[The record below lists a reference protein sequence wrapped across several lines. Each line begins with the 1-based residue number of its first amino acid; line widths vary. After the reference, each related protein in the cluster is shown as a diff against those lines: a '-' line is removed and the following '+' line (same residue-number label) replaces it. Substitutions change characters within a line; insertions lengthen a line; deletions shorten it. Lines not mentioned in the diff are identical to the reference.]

1 MNKTTLASLLLASVT
16 VYSGLAQ
23 ADWSFR
29 GTPNDWGLTALE
41 KKSGNDFQTCQTFGL
56 DDPRFK
62 IDRFGDW
69 SEYYPSADYTV
80 SANTSYEIAFNSD
93 SHDVTATEVSYC
105 DGENVEDSWYFRGT
119 PNSWV
124 ATSMPSSDNINFC
137 ITQSFANEDPRFKI
151 DHFGDWSENY
161 PSADF
166 SVTGDTTYQLCINS
180 DTKEVTAVVVEEED
194 TQVPV
199 VTAIPAA
206 GNYNSTQ
213 TVTLSVTDNSDSD
226 PQLYCT
232 TDGTVPTEQSANCN
246 DESFSAED
254 INVSDSDLVLKVFA
268 IDASGNSTVMS
279 FDYTITIE
287 DELENTIVYYQNSPN
302 HTAPNIHYWN
312 VVPVLTQ
319 TTWPGEALESLGDGW
334 YKFDFLQVVETANV
348 IFNGSA
354 GQTTDLSFD
363 PATPCYQDSS
373 WVSIDACEVE
383 DKQAPVILASP
394 VAGNYEELSLTIEL
408 IAEDRD
414 PNAIIYYTL
423 DGTIPTIN
431 SAVYTNAIIVTDMG
445 NGDDA
450 VIKSI
455 AIDENLNQSEVIT
468 FTYRLNMDI
477 TPPVVTASL
486 PKGAYPTPQKVT
498 FSVTDNSVDGDPVMY
513 LTTDGSLPVTVQPL
527 YNNEEITVGDGYTLI
542 RVLAVDASGNEKLY
556 SYTYYIGTVAERT
569 DFRKETI
576 YFLMTTRFYDGDSSN
591 NVHCWDDTQAGNPD
605 EDPCWRGDFKGVIEK
620 LDYLKALGFSA
631 IWITPPVTNISGY
644 DYHGYHASNFQEI
657 DPRFDTNGDGSAMDE
672 YQELIDAVHVRGM
685 KIIQDVVF
693 NHSGNF
699 GEENL
704 HPLFK
709 RESGTVLNEIP
720 GIAISNI
727 APAGMLPD
735 DYDTLGDINTRPGL
749 QFQARIKAMRA
760 PLDVDVHYHNHDFK
774 GGWETYE
781 VQLGSIA
788 GDCQDLNTENPDV
801 ARYIVDSYN
810 KYIDM
815 GVDAFRVDTVKH
827 ISRLTFNNEFIPEF
841 KERGGDN
848 FFIFGEVATRYR
860 SVWNDGKPAISTPFY
875 TWKESATY
883 SWGDMATNTA
893 SAEQHYN
900 DNLDANNQPSSD
912 NHALNGYDYHT
923 PDWSMRSGMDVI
935 DFPMH
940 WAFKNT
946 QDAWRMAVDNDHT
959 YNDATWNVT
968 YVDSH
973 DYAPDGAP
981 ENQRY
986 AGDQADWAE
995 KLSLIFTFR
1004 GIPTLYYGSEIEF
1017 MKGAPID
1024 VGPNAPLS
1032 TTGRAYFGDH
1042 LEGSVNV
1049 SEFGEY
1055 SSATGNIKATLEY
1068 PLAKH
1073 IRALNRIRRAV
1084 PALQMGQYKQF
1095 GTYKFVRR
1103 YTQDSIDSM
1112 ALVVISGDATFT
1124 DLPNANW
1131 VDVVTGDTQ
1140 TGTTVNAFAQGQ
1152 GNIRV
1157 YVMNGE
1163 KIEGLTGDY
1172 IK

>member
-1 MNKTTLASLLLASVT
+1 MKKAIFIGLALVSIS
-16 VYSGLAQ
+16 AQ
-23 ADWSFR
+23 ADWNFR
-29 GTPNDWGLTALE
+29 GTANGWVSTSLE
-41 KKSGNDFQTCQTFGL
+41 NVSGNNFQTCQTFGS
-56 DDPRFK
+56 DNPRFK

-69 SEYYPSADYTV
+69 SENYPAGDYTI
-80 SANTSYEIAFNSD
+80 SPDKSYQIMFNSD
-93 SHDVTATEVSYC
+93 THNITATQVSDC
-105 DGENVEDSWYFRGT
+105 GVVVVADNWYFRGT
-119 PNSWV
+119 ANDWV
-124 ATSMPSSDNINFC
+124 ATPMESSDNLNFC
-137 ITQSFANEDPRFKI
+137 TEQHFADASPRFKI

-161 PSADF
+161 PVTDF
-166 SVTGDTTYQLCINS
+166 IVNANTTYNVCINAV
-180 DTKEVTAVVVEEED
+180 TKEVTAVVVAGTD
-194 TQVPV
+194 TQAPV
-199 VTAIPAA
+199 VNVTPAA
-206 GNYNSTQ
+206 GSYSSSQ
-213 TVTLSVTDNSDSD
+213 TVTLSVTDNQDSA

-232 TDGTVPTEQSANCN
+232 TDGTIPSALSANCN
-246 DESFSAED
+246 EQIFTAADVSATG
-254 INVSDSDLVLKVFA
+254 SDLLLKVFM
-268 IDASGNSTVMS
+268 IDASGNSALAS
-279 FDYTITIE
+279 FDYNITT
-287 DELENTIVYYQNSPN
+287 DEPSENTVIYYQNSAN
-302 HTAPNIHYWN
+302 HSVPYLHYWA
-312 VVPVLTQ
+312 VVPALTP
-319 TTWPGEALESLGDGW
+319 TVWPGEALELVADGW
-334 YKFDFLQVVETANV
+334 YKFDFTQTIVSANI

-354 GQTTDLSFD
+354 GQTADLILD
-363 PATPCYQDSS
+363 PATPCYQNNN
-373 WVSIDACEVE
+373 WVSMDLCEIE
-383 DKQAPVILASP
+383 DKKAPVVSASP
-394 VAGNYEELSLTIEL
+394 AAGNYEEISLSIDLL
-408 IAEDRD
+408 AEDRD
-414 PNAIIYYTL
+414 PNASLYYTL
-423 DGTIPTIN
+423 DGSTPTIN
-431 SAVYTNAIIVTDMG
+431 SALYTHAIIITDMG
-445 NGDDA
+445 SVDDA
-450 VIKSI
+450 VIKVI
-455 AIDENLNQSEVIT
+455 AIDNKANQSEVT
-468 FTYRLNMDI
+468 EFMYRLNTDI
-477 TPPVVTASL
+477 TAPVVTASL
-486 PKGAYPTPQKVT
+486 PKGSYTTSQTVT
-498 FSVTDNSVDGDPVMY
+498 FSVTDNNVDGSAVMY
-513 LTTDGSLPVTVQPL
+513 LTTDGSLPVTIQPL
-527 YNNEEITVGDGYTLI
+527 YNSQSITLDDGYTQI
-542 RVLAVDASGNEKLY
+542 RILAVDALGNEKIY
-556 SYTYYIGTVAERT
+556 SFNYYIGSTPERT

-576 YFLMTTRFYDGDSSN
+576 YFAMTTRFYDGDSSN
-591 NVHCWDDTQAGNPD
+591 NVHCWDDAQAGNPD
-605 EDPCWRGDFKGVIEK
+605 QDPCWRGDFKGLIEK

-631 IWITPPVTNISGY
+631 VWITPPVTNISGY
-644 DYHGYHASNFQEI
+644 DYHGYHASNFQQI
-657 DPRFDTNGDGSAMDE
+657 DPRFDSNGDGSAMDE
-672 YQELIDAVHVRGM
+672 YQELIDAVHARGM

-709 RESGTVLNEIP
+709 RESGTELNEIP
-720 GIAISNI
+720 EIAISNI
-727 APAGMLPD
+727 APAGMLPAN
-735 DYDTLGDINTRPGL
+735 YNTLGDLNTRPGL
-749 QFQARIKAMRA
+749 QFQSRIRAMRA

-781 VQLGSIA
+781 VQIGSIA
-788 GDCQDLNTENPDV
+788 GDCQDLNTENPQV
-801 ARYIVDSYN
+801 SEYIVDSFN
-810 KYIDM
+810 RYIDM

-827 ISRLTFNNEFIPEF
+827 ISRLTFNKEFVPAF
-841 KERGGDN
+841 KERGGEN

-860 SVWNDGKPAISTPFY
+860 SVWNDGKPAISAPFY
-875 TWKESATY
+875 TWKESQSY
-883 SWGDMATNTA
+883 PWGNMASNTA
-893 SAEQHYN
+893 SALQHYN
-900 DNLDANNQPSSD
+900 DNLDPNTQPSSD

-946 QDAWRMAVDNDHT
+946 QDAWAMAVGGDHT

-986 AGDQADWAE
+986 AGSQSDWAE

-1055 SSATGNIKATLEY
+1055 SSATGNMKASLEY

-1095 GTYKFVRR
+1095 GPYKFVRR
-1103 YTQDSIDSM
+1103 YTQDGVDSM
-1112 ALVVISGDATFT
+1112 ALVVISGNATFSG
-1124 DLPNANW
+1124 LPNAHW
-1131 VDVVTGDTQ
+1131 VDLVTGDTQ
-1140 TGTTVNAFAQGQ
+1140 VGTTVNASAQGQ

>member
-1 MNKTTLASLLLASVT
+1 MKKILFISLLAASV
-16 VYSGLAQ
+16 SAQ
-23 ADWSFR
+23 AD
-29 GTPNDWGLTALE
+29 
-41 KKSGNDFQTCQTFGL
+41 
-56 DDPRFK
+56 
-62 IDRFGDW
+62 
-69 SEYYPSADYTV
+69 
-80 SANTSYEIAFNSD
+80 
-93 SHDVTATEVSYC
+93 
-105 DGENVEDSWYFRGT
+105 WYFRGT
-119 PNSWV
+119 PNNWV
-124 ATSMPSSDNINFC
+124 ATAMENVSSNTYQTCQSFGSDNPRFKIDRYGDWSQNFPSTGDVLVKANSSQKITWNSDTRNLSMVEVADCTKIVTADSWFYRGTSNNWVATAMESSDNINFC
-137 ITQSFANEDPRFKI
+137 TEQTFANVAPRFKI
-151 DHFGDWSENY
+151 DHYGDWSENY
-161 PSADF
+161 PTADF
-166 SVTGDTTYQLCINS
+166 VVEGNKSYTVCFNAQSKL
-180 DTKEVTAVVVEEED
+180 VTAQPLAVVD
-194 TQVPV
+194 TQPPV
-199 VTAIPAA
+199 ISVSTAA
-206 GNYNSTQ
+206 GTYTASQQISLN
-213 TVTLSVTDNSDSD
+213 VTDNQDPA

-232 TDGTVPTEQSANCN
+232 TDGSTPTELSMNCN
-246 DESFSAED
+246 SVTFTAENITESG
-254 INVSDSDLVLKVFA
+254 VDLLLTVLAV
-268 IDASGNSTVMS
+268 DASQNSAISTYN
-279 FDYTITIE
+279 YTI
-287 DELENTIVYYQNSPN
+287 NTVDPDQFTVIYYQNSPN
-302 HTAPNIHYWN
+302 HSAPNIHYWN
-312 VVPVLTQ
+312 VLPALPQ
-319 TTWPGEALESLGDGW
+319 TVWPGKALQSLGDGW
-334 YKFDFLQVVETANV
+334 YKYDFSQQVETAKV

-354 GQTTDLSFD
+354 GQTADLIFSA
-363 PATPCYQDSS
+363 ATPCYQNNA
-373 WVSIDACEVE
+373 WVSLDLCEIE
-383 DKQAPVILASP
+383 DKKAPVISASP
-394 VAGNYEELSLTIEL
+394 AAGNYEEPSLTIEL
-408 IAEDRD
+408 VAADRD

-423 DGTIPTIN
+423 DGTTPTLN
-431 SAVYTNAIIVTDMG
+431 STRYSQAIIVTDMG

-455 AIDENLNQSEVIT
+455 AIDANLNQSEVAT
-468 FTYRLNMDI
+468 FIYRLNTDI

-486 PKGAYPTPQKVT
+486 PKGTYPTSQQVT
-498 FSVTDNSVDGDPVMY
+498 FTATDNSADGFPVMY
-513 LTTDGSLPVTVQPL
+513 VTTDGSLPVKIQPV
-527 YNNEEITVGDGYTLI
+527 YNNEEITIGDGHTLI

-556 SYTYYIGTVAERT
+556 SYTYYIGTAAERT

-576 YFLMTTRFYDGDSSN
+576 YFAMTTRFYDGDSSN
-591 NVHCWDDTQAGNPD
+591 NVHCWDDAKAGNTD
-605 EDPCWRGDFKGVIEK
+605 QDPCWRGDFKGVIEK

-657 DPRFDTNGDGSAMDE
+657 DPRFDSNGDGSAMDE
-672 YQELIDAVHVRGM
+672 YQELIDAVHARGM

-709 RESGTVLNEIP
+709 RESGTVLNETP
-720 GIAISNI
+720 ETAISNV
-727 APAGMLPD
+727 APAGMLPA

-749 QFQARIKAMRA
+749 QFQSRIKAMRA

-827 ISRLTFNNEFIPEF
+827 ISRLTFNNELIPEF
-841 KERGGDN
+841 KARGGEN

-860 SVWNDGKPAISTPFY
+860 SVWNDNKPAISTPFY
-875 TWKESATY
+875 TWKESVSY
-883 SWGDMATNTA
+883 PWGDMATNTA

-900 DNLDANNQPSSD
+900 NNLNPNTQPSSD
-912 NHALNGYDYHT
+912 NHALHGYDYHT

-946 QDAWRMAVDNDHT
+946 QDAWSMAVGSDHT

-986 AGDQADWAE
+986 AGSQADWAE

-1024 VGPNAPLS
+1024 VGPNAPLA
-1032 TTGRAYFGDH
+1032 TTGRAYFGDK

-1049 SEFGEY
+1049 TGFGNY
-1055 SSATGNIKATLEY
+1055 SSATGNMKATLEY

-1073 IRALNRIRRAV
+1073 IRALNLIRRAV

-1095 GTYKFVRR
+1095 GPYKFVRR
-1103 YTQDSIDSM
+1103 YTQDGIDSM

-1124 DLPNANW
+1124 DLPNGKW

-1140 TGTTVNAFAQGQ
+1140 VGTSVNASAQGQ